1 MTMFTM
7 SYKKHYIH
15 CKSDDKGERVYAQII
30 DNPEASFSTF
40 ETYLVKS
47 VQAAKLLITKRVKAS
62 K

>member
-1 MTMFTM
+1 MTMLTF

-15 CKSDDKGERVYAQII
+15 CKTDEKGERIYAQII
-30 DNPEASFSTF
+30 DNPDASFSTF

-47 VQAAKLLITKRVKAS
+47 IRAAKLLITKHVKAI

>member
-1 MTMFTM
+1 MTMLTF

-15 CKSDDKGERVYAQII
+15 CKTDEKGERVYAQII

-47 VQAAKLLITKRVKAS
+47 VQSAKRLITKHVKTL